1 MTEQEWL
8 ECGEAGPMLKYL
20 WRLLCES
27 EATISE
33 RKARLFACACC
44 RKCYHLSKDQRSKDA
59 LEAAEAFADGLIQY
73 EHFSAVATSARDAE
87 EDALVVYEHLSQE
100 EDRPNAY
107 SKIIGTRLAS
117 WVMLDTDPEDGVPIL
132 SSAISVAGFAVDSYE
147 NPKVADREQAA
158 IIRDIFGNP
167 FRPITIDNTWLDWK
181 DATIPK
187 LAQAIYDER
196 AFDRLPIFADA
207 LEETG
212 CTNADILNHCRSDGA
227 HVKGCW
233 VVDLILGK
241 E

>member
-8 ECGEAGPMLKYL
+8 KCTDPTPMLNHL

-44 RKCYHLSKDQRSKDA
+44 RRSYHLSKDQRSKDA
-59 LEAAEAFADGLIQY
+59 LIAAEAFADGFIQY
-73 EHFSAVATSARDAE
+73 EQFTAAATSARDAE
-87 EDALVVYEHLSQE
+87 EDALVAYECLSQE

-147 NPKVADREQAA
+147 NPKVADKEQVA
-158 IIRDIFGNP
+158 IIRDIIGNP
-167 FRPITIDNTWLDWK
+167 FRLVTIDRKWLTPNIV
-181 DATIPK
+181 AV
-187 LAQAIYDER
+187 AQGIYDER
-196 AFDRLPIFADA
+196 AFERLPMLADA
-207 LEETG
+207 LEEAG
-212 CTNADILNHCRSDGA
+212 CTNADILNHCRSEGP
-227 HVKGCW
+227 HVRGCW
-233 VVDLILGK
+233 VVDLVLDK
-241 E
+241 